1 MKKILVMCLLTL
13 SIIGCQQDPS
23 VFANNQTLVG
33 KFHEDTDIAVFLGVP
48 FAEPPLKDLRW
59 HKPLPFKP
67 KNSIRKTQQ
76 FASACMQKMGILE
89 WYRDLAE
96 IFENERS
103 VVSDLAI
110 DEDCLYLNIWT
121 PTLDTSANLPV
132 MVYIHGGSNDSG
144 WSFEPNYHGYGLAEK
159 NVVVV
164 SIAYRLG
171 GFGFLSHPD
180 LEDSNGIANFGLWDQ
195 VAGLRWIKEHIAQ
208 FGGNPNLITAFG
220 ESAGAQDIL
229 ALMFSTPAKNL
240 FQQAILQSNA
250 GFGLPEETDS
260 NGHVKSSILN
270 EQDRGL
276 ALAKSL
282 SKNNIPLTLKEL
294 RQIPAFDI
302 LTEYHEIFPNHYHS
316 PAVDDQLIKT
326 ATWNDI
332 HQTDLSHM
340 KVIIGTNADEYYA
353 NTPEES
359 DREMVKNITSM
370 LFKEEGE
377 IAFNALKNESD
388 PRNSI
393 DRLYTADGML
403 CPSQVLA
410 GRITSDH
417 GNSWVYYF
425 NRIREGEAAKHPMIR
440 AYHGAELPYVF
451 NTHDNWMTTNDAD
464 LKITDIIT
472 DYWINFAKTGNPNG
486 ENTPTWPMFNNDS
499 NLVQSFGNTVQ
510 TIPSTEPILCKL
522 YANRDN
528 KS

>member
-1 MKKILVMCLLTL
+1 MRKILVLYLLTV

-23 VFANNQTLVG
+23 VFVNNQTLVG
-33 KFHEDTDIAVFLGVP
+33 NFHEDTEIAVFLGVP

-59 HKPLPFKP
+59 HKPVPFKA
-67 KNSIRKTQQ
+67 KNSVRNAQQ
-76 FASACMQKMGILE
+76 FSSACMQKMGILE

-96 IFENERS
+96 IFVNDRN
-103 VVSDLAI
+103 VVTDLAT

-121 PTLDTSANLPV
+121 PTLDSSANLPV

-144 WSFEPNYHGYGLAEK
+144 WSFEPNYHGHALAQK

-171 GFGFLSHPD
+171 SFGFLSHPD
-180 LEDSNGIANFGLWDQ
+180 LDKSNGIANFGLWDQ
-195 VAGLRWIKEHIAQ
+195 VAGLQWIKDHIAK

-229 ALMFSTPAKNL
+229 ALMFAAPAKNL

-250 GFGLPEETDS
+250 GFGLPEETEG
-260 NGHVKSSILN
+260 NGHVKSSITN
-270 EQDRGL
+270 EQDRGIT
-276 ALAKSL
+276 LAKSL
-282 SKNNIPLTLKEL
+282 SKNNIPLSLSEL
-294 RQIPAFDI
+294 REVSASNI
-302 LTEYHEIFPNHYHS
+302 LMKYHEIFPNYYHS

-332 HQTDLSHM
+332 HQKDLSHM

-359 DREMVKNITSM
+359 DQEMVKNITSM
-370 LFKEEGE
+370 LFKGESE

-403 CPSQVLA
+403 CPSEVLA
-410 GRITSDH
+410 ERITSDN

-425 NRIREGEAAKHPMIR
+425 NRIREGEAAQHPMIR

-451 NTHDNWMTTNDAD
+451 NTHDKWMTTNEVD
-464 LKITDIIT
+464 LKITNIIT
-472 DYWINFAKTGNPNG
+472 DYWINFAKTGDPNG
-486 ENTPTWPMFNNDS
+486 KNVPNWPMFDDDN
-499 NLVQSFGNTVQ
+499 NLVQSFGNSVQ

-522 YANRDN
+522 YSARD